1 MSDVLLFFPVSG
13 RDQAS
18 VADAGDKVV
27 YLASQTTKEFQ
38 SFSSP
43 LTNIHDSHVS
53 APFFGPNVWT
63 ALIQPVSGGG
73 IPPSLQAVQVKVTF
87 KEGGAFDFQNN
98 LERIKERLQ
107 DAMEV
112 SPDTA
117 RGLQNVNLSG
127 VHLEELPAYE
137 GPPGSSN
144 NTTGTTSATSIQEQ
158 GPSSSTSRTA
168 STSQDSPYS
177 GPEPNEPP
185 PGYEEV
191 QQQSVANE
199 LEETL
204 RRAS

>member
-1 MSDVLLFFPVSG
+1 MRL
-13 RDQAS
+13 
-18 VADAGDKVV
+18 DKVV
-27 YLASQTTKEFQ
+27 YLPSQTTKDFL
-38 SFSSP
+38 SFSAP
-43 LTNIHDSHVS
+43 LTNIHDTHVS

-63 ALIQPVSGGG
+63 ALVQPVSGGG
-73 IPPSLQAVQVKVTF
+73 IPPSLHAVQLKATF
-87 KEGGAFDFQNN
+87 KEGGAFDFQNHF
-98 LERIKERLQ
+98 ERIKERLQ

-112 SPDTA
+112 SPETT

-137 GPPGSSN
+137 GPPGSS
-144 NTTGTTSATSIQEQ
+144 TETTSAPGTQEPD
-158 GPSSSTSRTA
+158 PSSSTSRTT

-177 GPEPNEPP
+177 GPEPVEPP

-191 QQQSVANE
+191 QQQSVAHE

>member
-1 MSDVLLFFPVSG
+1 MRL
-13 RDQAS
+13 
-18 VADAGDKVV
+18 DKVI
-27 YLASQTTKEFQ
+27 YLPSQTTKDFL
-38 SFSSP
+38 SFSAP

-63 ALIQPVSGGG
+63 ALVQPVSGGG
-73 IPPSLQAVQVKVTF
+73 IPPSLHAVQLKVTF
-87 KEGGAFDFQNN
+87 KEGGAFDFQNHF
-98 LERIKERLQ
+98 ERIKERLQ

-112 SPDTA
+112 SPETT

-137 GPPGSSN
+137 GPPGSSIE
-144 NTTGTTSATSIQEQ
+144 TTSAPSTQEQ
-158 GPSSSTSRTA
+158 DPSSSTSRTA
-168 STSQDSPYS
+168 STSQESPYS
-177 GPEPNEPP
+177 GPEPMEPP

-191 QQQSVANE
+191 QQQSVAHE